1 MDGFQPGGRVSGEM
15 FVPGSKSL
23 AQRALVCAA
32 LAHGTTRIVG
42 LPTSDDVRATA
53 AALEACG
60 VSFATAA
67 PRAVDVTGRPPGAD
81 GLAATE
87 VAVGESGTGAR
98 LLSAALGFQGA
109 RQGARG
115 TTVRVRAAGTLAR
128 RASAPLFAALARAG
142 VGVVHEGPAGGWPVR
157 LAPAPPPSD
166 VTLANPVSSQ
176 EASALLAALAAHPGE
191 RRLHVIGR
199 IPSRPYLAMTIAVL
213 GDFGARV
220 TVDSAGA
227 GAVFRVRGPLAAPSD
242 PIAIEPDASA
252 AAVALAAACLSG
264 GALAVRGFGRAS
276 RQGDVRIVQHLA
288 AFGCEASFS
297 GGALR
302 ASGAPMRGA
311 ERDLSGEPDLA
322 PVVAAIAAAAALGGA
337 GDSTL
342 TGLATLPGKESS
354 RIEVLARALA
364 ALGLEVEADATS
376 LRIGRPRGPVST
388 APLVLD
394 PHGDHRMAFAFALL
408 GLLRAGVTVRGPEC
422 VAKSW
427 PGFWGD
433 LEQAGAHRF

>member
-1 MDGFQPGGRVSGEM
+1 MDGFQPGGRVTGEM

-32 LAHGTTRIVG
+32 MARGTTRLVG
-42 LPTSDDVRATA
+42 LPASDDVRATA
-53 AALEACG
+53 GALEACG
-60 VSFATAA
+60 VPITAA
-67 PRAVDVTGRPPGAD
+67 ALRAVDVTGRPPGD
-81 GLAATE
+81 EGLAAPE
-87 VAVGESGTGAR
+87 VTVGESGTGAR

-109 RQGARG
+109 FRG
-115 TTVRVRAAGTLAR
+115 ESGIEVVVRATGTLAH
-128 RASAPLFAALARAG
+128 RASPPLFAALARAG

-166 VTLANPVSSQ
+166 VTLDTPVSSQ

-191 RRLHVIGR
+191 RRLHVVGR

-213 GDFGARV
+213 GDFGARI
-220 TVDSAGA
+220 TVDSAADGE
-227 GAVFRVRGPLAAPSD
+227 VFRVRGPLAAPRS
-242 PIAIEPDASA
+242 PMVIEPDASA

-276 RQGDVRIVQHLA
+276 RQGDVRIVEHLV
-288 AFGCEASFS
+288 AFGCEASF
-297 GGALR
+297 GDGALR
-302 ASGAPMRGA
+302 ASGAPTRGA

-322 PVVAAIAAAAALGGA
+322 PVVAAVAAAAALGGG
-337 GDSTL
+337 GDSVL

-354 RIEVLARALA
+354 RIEVLARALT
-364 ALGLEVEADATS
+364 ALGLEVEADAAS
-376 LRIGRPRGPVST
+376 LRIGRPRGSVSI
-388 APLVLD
+388 APLALD

-408 GLLRAGVTVRGPEC
+408 GLLRAGITVRQPEC

-433 LEQAGAHRF
+433 LEQAGARRF